1 MGFSGE
7 NRFERGAEMR
17 AGGQPED
24 LRLSWREM
32 LSAGHR
38 GDSGDAEDF
47 YWLYDVGQVTS
58 TL

>member
-1 MGFSGE
+1 MH
-7 NRFERGAEMR
+7 

-38 GDSGDAEDF
+38 GDSGDGKKDF